1 MLNLDKTINLD
12 KPIYL
17 EKSMKKMFEVFLI
30 VIISFSPLVSK
41 YFKVLVLLSL
51 IVFNIGSIRWLSKR
65 KLETLAVILFIFGI
79 SFAYDSQNISTSGS
93 MSILNIYFPLCFVVG
108 FVISQ
113 KYGRDEL
120 LYYLEKII
128 FVTAIFSLVG
138 VLMYTFA
145 PSAVYKLPS
154 YNYYHTTHKTAIL
167 FNILLD
173 GGPIPRNV
181 GIAWEPGIYQLLLNI
196 GAYAYIKLNKNLSIF
211 KIIIYAVAIVTTKST
226 AGLIIFI
233 IITFNGIRKSEK
245 LRWVVLILVL
255 LFFDALRKELLYQY
269 EYKLVGS
276 YSFESRLEPM
286 INAFKIGLT
295 HPLGLGNSGYDLTYE
310 SLDVGTFD
318 SYGQIL
324 VRYGYA
330 MLIAIIYLLIRV
342 LKSDH
347 MLFIILA
354 ITFFS
359 QGIWFEPIITTIYFM
374 GIRDMNPGRV
384 RD

>member
-1 MLNLDKTINLD
+1 
-12 KPIYL
+12 
-17 EKSMKKMFEVFLI
+17 MKKMLEVLLI

-41 YFKVLVLLSL
+41 YLKALILVSL
-51 IVFNIGSIRWLSKR
+51 IIFNIGSIRWLSRR
-65 KLETLAVILFIFGI
+65 KLETLAVILFIFAI
-79 SFAYDSQNISTSGS
+79 SFAYDSQNISTTGS
-93 MSILNIYFPLCFVVG
+93 MSILNIYFPLCFIVG

-128 FVTAIFSLVG
+128 FVTAIFSLLG

-145 PSAVYKLPS
+145 PSLVSRLPS
-154 YNYYHTTHKTAIL
+154 YNYYHTTHKTGIL
-167 FNILLD
+167 FNILLSD
-173 GGPIPRNV
+173 GSPIPRNV

-196 GAYAYIKLNKNLSIF
+196 GAYAYIKLNKNLSIP

-233 IITFNGIRKSEK
+233 FITFNSIRKSEK
-245 LRWVVLILVL
+245 LRWIVLILVF
-255 LFFDALRKELLYQY
+255 LFFDVLRKELLYQY
-269 EYKLVGS
+269 EFKLVGS

-286 INAFKIGLT
+286 MNAFKLGLT
-295 HPLGLGNSGYDLTYE
+295 NPLGLGNSGYDLLYE
-310 SLDVGTFD
+310 TLDVGTFD

-342 LKSDH
+342 LKSDLT
-347 MLFIILA
+347 LFIILA